1 MTRADPLE
9 RVGRFAGDIMSK
21 AIRKFFKEGTIRIS
35 REKERSIYFYGMV
48 LFFIFYLLD
57 LLVRR

>member
-1 MTRADPLE
+1 MTRVDPLE
-9 RVGRFAGDIMSK
+9 RVNKFAGDIMSK
-21 AIRKFFKEGTIRIS
+21 AIKKFFKEGTIRIS

-48 LFFIFYLLD
+48 LFFIIYLLD

>member
-1 MTRADPLE
+1 MIRADPLE
-9 RVGRFAGDIMSK
+9 RVGKLAGDIMSK
-21 AIRKFFKEGTIRIS
+21 AIKKFFKEGTIKIS